1 MAAEYTWVK
10 KELRVVKF
18 ESARSPERYR
28 SNWVRLLLS
37 TWANQVGNVSA
48 EGHLGMGQLLGDVPG
63 HRADGVVQNGDELSL
78 SREAIVELGGE
89 GGGGRDEIPEE
100 AEFTTCKTASEKAAR
115 VWKAHSDSSTVVENW
130 NSCKRKKEQNKQNK
144 D

>member
-1 MAAEYTWVK
+1 MAAEYTWVE

-48 EGHLGMGQLLGDVPG
+48 EGDL
-63 HRADGVVQNGDELSL
+63 
-78 SREAIVELGGE
+78 
-89 GGGGRDEIPEE
+89 GRDSFSE
-100 AEFTTCKTASEKAAR
+100 TCLGTGRMAWSR
-115 VWKAHSDSSTVVENW
+115 TVM
-130 NSCKRKKEQNKQNK
+130 NSVSAGKPS
-144 D
+144 